1 MKIRYNTRKPCTDAE
16 LEARNKTALYMD
28 DFTDLATWQIICKR
42 LNVPITADQSSF
54 DAQHVGFG

>member
-28 DFTDLATWQIICKR
+28 DFTDLETWQTICKR
-42 LNVPITADQSSF
+42 FNVPITADQIYF
-54 DAQHVGFG
+54 DAKNVGFC